1 MALLPVDEALDLLEK
16 AVPGPEA
23 EKVPWPGARGRV
35 LLEPVLA
42 AWDDPSFSRSSMDG
56 YAVRAA
62 DAGEGAVLPV
72 TGVLFAGDVAPEP
85 LPPKTAMKIMT
96 GAQVPPGAEAV
107 IPVEETEPLPD
118 GSVRLQ
124 RGARA
129 GENIRLQGENVRRG
143 ETVLGAPRLLDA
155 LDVAIGNVLGIA
167 EATVA
172 RRPSAR
178 ILATGSELS
187 PPGSI
192 PAPGGIVDANGPLL
206 ASLLEGWGARVEG
219 LARVRDD
226 ENALSSALE
235 EGMASD
241 FLVVTGGVSAG
252 DRDLVPLLLRNLG
265 ASVLFHKVA
274 MKPGKPVLLATC
286 GGTVVLGLPGN
297 PVSTFVGAHLFLNR
311 AVRLR
316 LGLPPRPWRK
326 AILARE
332 RPGPQGPRTG
342 FEPAAAAGDGVVDLL
357 PHRGSGDLPAW
368 READFLARIPGGSPP
383 LPPGAVLDVLPL
395 ERRKEGP

>member
-1 MALLPVDEALDLLEK
+1 MALLSVDEALTLLEK

-23 EKVPWPGARGRV
+23 ERVPWPEALGRV
-35 LLEPVLA
+35 LLGRVLA
-42 AWDDPSFSRSSMDG
+42 AWDDPPFSRSSMDG

-62 DAGEGAVLPV
+62 DGGEGSVLPV
-72 TGVLFAGDVAPEP
+72 TGVLFAGDAPRET
-85 LPPKTAMKIMT
+85 LAPKTAMKIMT
-96 GAQVPPGAEAV
+96 GAQIPPGAEAV
-107 IPVEETEPLPD
+107 VPVEETETLED
-118 GSVRLQ
+118 GSVRLL
-124 RGARA
+124 RHVRS
-129 GENIRLQGENVRRG
+129 GENIRLQGENARRG
-143 ETVLGAPRLLDA
+143 ETVFGGPRLLDA

-172 RRPSAR
+172 RRPTAR
-178 ILATGSELS
+178 ILATGSELC

-192 PAPGGIVDANGPLL
+192 PAPGGIVDSNGPLL
-206 ASLLEGWGARVEG
+206 ASLLEGWGARVRG

-226 ENALSSALE
+226 EGPLSKALE
-235 EGMASD
+235 EGLAAD

-252 DRDLVPLLLRNLG
+252 DRDLVPVLLRNLG

-286 GGTVVLGLPGN
+286 GNTVILGLPGN
-297 PVSTFVGAHLFLNR
+297 PVSAFVGAHLFLSR

-316 LGLPPRPWRK
+316 MGLPPRPWRK
-326 AILARE
+326 ALLARE
-332 RPGPQGPRTG
+332 RSKTQGPRTG
-342 FEPAAAAGDGVVDLL
+342 FEPAVEAGEGAVDLL

-368 READFLARIPGGSPP
+368 REAAFLARIPGGSPP